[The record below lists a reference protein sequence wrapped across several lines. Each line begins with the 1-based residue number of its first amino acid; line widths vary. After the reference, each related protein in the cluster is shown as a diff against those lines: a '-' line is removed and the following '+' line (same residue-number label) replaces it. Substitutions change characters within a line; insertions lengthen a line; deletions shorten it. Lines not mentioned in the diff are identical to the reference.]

1 MNNPLQP
8 LQERQDFLVME
19 LSARTDPAKEH
30 SPYNKEILKEL
41 KTLNLVINYLLSK

>member
-1 MNNPLQP
+1 MKQIQP

-19 LSARTDPAKEH
+19 LNARTDPVKEH

-41 KTLNLVINYLLSK
+41 KALNLVINYLLSK